1 MLSAKVETLI
11 AVSETLNFTRAAEQL
26 NLTQPA
32 VSHHIKQ
39 LEEELGVKIFIRDGN
54 GLKLTP
60 EGEVVL
66 KLSLIHI

>member
-39 LEEELGVKIFIRDGN
+39 LEEELIDGLMYIEHLKECIKEHGVWR
-54 GLKLTP
+54 
-60 EGEVVL
+60 
-66 KLSLIHI
+66 